1 MSFLNPALLHWL
13 IPLLALPLLIHLLNK
28 KFPRRFLFSS
38 VENLR
43 QTAARRSKWL
53 RLRHWILLV
62 LRTCFLALLLLAFL
76 KPVLP
81 RLGSNA
87 AGGGARHVLIALDH
101 SLSME
106 YRGDAM
112 LLRKRAVF
120 EGEKILDHLG
130 PDDFVNIILV
140 EQSPRACFVD
150 FSNNHAAARHFLE
163 TLGPGLSRAD
173 FNQAN
178 AAATRRFGQG
188 RSRPELYYI
197 SDFQRK
203 NWANVDF
210 SALPPDVRVFF
221 VDVTSGPRENRAI
234 LGASVN
240 QARILA
246 GETVTMEVNVGNFA
260 ARPLEVPL
268 KIVIDNQAGFEKEVS
283 VPPWSTAK
291 VTLPVTPGGPGL
303 HLCEISLPEDNLPQD
318 DHHFLVLSV
327 LEKEEILVISDEA
340 DSLKSGAFFLQ
351 TALNPYENA
360 QGSLLPKLMRSSA
373 ISPTA
378 LAGAR
383 KIFITKV
390 DRFDAAAASALAK
403 FLFQGGGVVYFL
415 DGPTDAENLDQMEKE
430 IGVGA
435 MPIRLRQRQV
445 AGNIASGA
453 QQISKGDFK
462 SRYLKLFRGPARQNL
477 ALLEFYDFYRAASTG
492 AGNILLTYSDDSP
505 AMAELDYGTGTL
517 LLMNFSVSEF
527 SSNLARQRIFP
538 AWVQEIVKNLDNDAA
553 PTTSYVVGDTIT
565 TEVWRNDLKNSEL
578 KAPDGSP
585 VDLKKDLVGDR
596 YAISFAPAQTG
607 FYTMSSE
614 RLLHAFPVNTSPDES
629 DLRHIDKDVLPDT
642 LRAGQQAHFVAGEG
656 DYESLVQGKP
666 IFHYFIAAA
675 LVLLVLEIAFQWLVN
690 KLAQ

>member
-1 MSFLNPALLHWL
+1 MSFLNPALLFWL
-13 IPLLALPLLIHLLNK
+13 IPLLGLPLLIHLLNK
-28 KFPRRFLFSS
+28 KFPRLFLFPS

-53 RLRHWILLV
+53 RLRHWVLLL
-62 LRTCFLALLLLAFL
+62 LRTCILALLLLAFL

-106 YRGDAM
+106 YKGDAM
-112 LLRKRAVF
+112 LLRKRAVL

-130 PDDFVNIILV
+130 PDDLVNIILV

-150 FSNNHAAARHFLE
+150 FSNNHEEARRFLE
-163 TLGPGLSRAD
+163 ALGPGLSRAD

-178 AAATRRFGQG
+178 AAAIRRFGEGKSQ
-188 RSRPELYYI
+188 PEIYYI

-203 NWANVDF
+203 KWANVDF
-210 SALPPDVRVFF
+210 SALPPEVRVFF
-221 VDVTSGPRENRAI
+221 VDVSTGPRENRAI
-234 LGASVN
+234 LGAAVN
-240 QARILA
+240 QARILS
-246 GETVTMEVNVGNFA
+246 GETVTIEVNVGNYA
-260 ARPLEVPL
+260 DRPLEAPL
-268 KIVIDNQAGFEKEVS
+268 KIVVDNQAGFEKEIS

-291 VTLPVTPGGPGL
+291 VIVPVIPGGPGL

-318 DHHFLVLSV
+318 DHHFLVLPV

-351 TALNPYENA
+351 TALNPYENS
-360 QGSLLPKLMRSSA
+360 QGSLLPKLMRSSE
-373 ISPTA
+373 ISPAA
-378 LAGAR
+378 LAGVR
-383 KIFITKV
+383 KIFITKA
-390 DRFDAAAASALAK
+390 DRLNAAAAVLAK
-403 FLFQGGGVVYFL
+403 FLFQGGGVVWFL
-415 DGPTDAENLDQMEKE
+415 DGPADAENLAQVEKE
-430 IGVGA
+430 IGTDA
-435 MPIRLRQRQV
+435 MPIRLSQRQV

-492 AGNILLTYSDDSP
+492 AGNILLSYGDDSP
-505 AMAELDYGTGTL
+505 AMAELDYGTGTM

-527 SSNLARQRIFP
+527 SSNLARQRMFP
-538 AWVQEIVKNLDNDAA
+538 AWVQEIVKNLDNDDGQT
-553 PTTSYVVGDTIT
+553 PSYVVGDTIT
-565 TEVWRNDLKNSEL
+565 SEVWRNELKNSNL
-578 KAPDGSP
+578 KAPDGTP
-585 VDLKKDLVGDR
+585 VHLQKEVTGDR
-596 YAISFAPAQTG
+596 YAISFAPGQLG
-607 FYTMSSE
+607 FYTMSDE

-629 DLRHIDKDVLPDT
+629 DLRHIAKDVLPDT
-642 LRAGQQAHFVAGEG
+642 LKAGQQAHFVEGER
-656 DYESLVQGKP
+656 DYAALVEGKP

-675 LVLLVLEIAFQWLVN
+675 LVLLVVEIAFQWLVN

>member
-1 MSFLNPALLHWL
+1 MSFLNPALLSWL
-13 IPLLALPLLIHLLNK
+13 IPLLGLPLLIHLLNK
-28 KFPRRFLFSS
+28 KFPRLFLFPS

-43 QTAARRSKWL
+43 QTAAARSKWL
-53 RLRHWILLV
+53 RLRHLILLF
-62 LRTCFLALLLLAFL
+62 LRTCILTLLLLAFL

-87 AGGGARHVLIALDH
+87 AGAGARHVLIALDH

-112 LLRKRAVF
+112 LPRKRAIL
-120 EGEKILDHLG
+120 EAEKILDHLG

-150 FSNNHAAARHFLE
+150 FSNHHAEARRFLE
-163 TLGPGLSRAD
+163 ALGPGLSRAD

-178 AAATRRFGQG
+178 AAAVRRFGEG
-188 RSRPELYYI
+188 RSRPEIYYI

-221 VDVTSGPRENRAI
+221 VDVSTGPRENRAI
-234 LGASVN
+234 LGATVN
-240 QARILA
+240 EARILA
-246 GETVTMEVNVGNFA
+246 GETVTIDVNIGNFA
-260 ARPLEVPL
+260 AQPLEAPL
-268 KIVIDNQAGFEKEVS
+268 KIVVDSQAGFEKEVS

-291 VTLPVTPGGPGL
+291 VTVPVIAGGPGL
-303 HLCEISLPEDNLPQD
+303 HLCEISLPGDNLPQD
-318 DHHFLVLSV
+318 DHHFLVLTV
-327 LEKEEILVISDEA
+327 LDKEEIVVISDEA
-340 DSLKSGAFFLQ
+340 DALKSGAFFLQ
-351 TALNPYENA
+351 TALNPFENS
-360 QGSLLPKLMRSSA
+360 QGSLLPRLMRSSE
-373 ISPTA
+373 ISPA
-378 LAGAR
+378 SLAGAR
-383 KIFITKV
+383 KIFITKA
-390 DRFDAAAASALAK
+390 DRLSPAATGALAK
-403 FLFQGGGVVYFL
+403 FLFQGGGVVWFL
-415 DGPTDAENLDQMEKE
+415 DGPADAENLALLEKE
-430 IGVGA
+430 TGAGV
-435 MPIRLRQRQV
+435 MPIRLSQRQV

-492 AGNILLTYSDDSP
+492 AGNILLKYGDDSP
-505 AMAELDYGTGTL
+505 AMAELDYGTGTM

-538 AWVQEIVKNLDNDAA
+538 AWVQEIVKNLDNDDAQA
-553 PTTSYVVGDTIT
+553 PAYSVGDTIT
-565 TEVWRNDLKNSEL
+565 AEVWRNELKNSAV
-578 KAPDGSP
+578 KAPDGTP
-585 VDLKKDLVGDR
+585 VQLQKELTGDR
-596 YAISFAPAQTG
+596 YAISFAPGQLG
-607 FYTMSSE
+607 FYTMTGQ

-642 LRAGQQAHFVAGEG
+642 LKAGQQAHFVAGER
-656 DYESLVQGKP
+656 DYEALVQGKP
-666 IFHYFIAAA
+666 VFHYFIAAA
-675 LVLLVLEIAFQWLVN
+675 LVLLVVEIAFQWLVN